1 MKIKVY
7 FLNRIISLLLIT
19 LIIPGT
25 MSVASAVN
33 EQLGDGGNFDAGNST
48 TVESREDRSSDLS
61 SSSGLDYNDSEEY
74 YDESEWLDY
83 NDSGEYY
90 NDSEEYFTD
99 DGSYIYDYS
108 SSGLDVLSDLYLMGI
123 DAIEPATNIYAK
135 ELAIRNVVGGYPVRF
150 DFVDNATCIT
160 DIEFDPMRTFRK
172 TTTTAQVL
180 KDISVFVP
188 EPPTGKIYQHINIW
202 VGCKGAGLPTSL
214 KNGLVGFKVEKAWI
228 KDNNVN
234 ESLITLQWYN
244 KSWEPL
250 DTKKVGE
257 DNNYVYFKS
266 KTPGFSCFAITENT
280 GKINKSPFAYVT
292 NYDSNEV
299 SVINTATNRV
309 TATVPVGTGPEGAVV
324 TPDGKKIYV
333 TNYEDDT
340 ISVIDTAT
348 NNVTSTVGVGS
359 SPWGIIVNPDGK
371 KVYVVN
377 YDSGTTSVI
386 DTATNNVTAT
396 VKVGSCPEGIVVNP
410 AGTKVYVAN
419 YEDDTISIIDTA
431 NNIVTANVTV
441 GDCPSGVAITPD
453 GKKVYV
459 TNYEDNTTSIIDTA
473 NNIVTANV
481 TVGNGPSGVAVNP
494 DGKKVY
500 VVNSDSDTTSVI
512 DTATNNVTAT
522 IEVGSQ
528 LGGVAVTPNGKKVYL
543 ANYNSGTVSII
554 DAATNNIT
562 ATVNVGNGP
571 SEVAIVKS
579 LDK

>member
-1 MKIKVY
+1 MKIKAY

-33 EQLGDGGNFDAGNST
+33 EQLGDGGNFDAGNSST
-48 TVESREDRSSDLS
+48 GENREDRSSDLS
-61 SSSGLDYNDSEEY
+61 SSLGLDYNDSEEY
-74 YDESEWLDY
+74 YDESEWLNY
-83 NDSGEYY
+83 NGSGEYY
-90 NDSEEYFTD
+90 NESEEYFTD
-99 DGSYIYDYS
+99 DGGYIYDYS

-135 ELAIRNVVGGYPVRF
+135 ELAIRNVMCGYPVRF
-150 DFVDNATCIT
+150 DFVENATCIT

-172 TTTTAQVL
+172 TTTTAQIL

-202 VGCKGAGLPTSL
+202 VGCKGAGL

-280 GKINKSPFAYVT
+280 GKVNKLPFAYVT
-292 NYDSNEV
+292 NYDSNEI

-309 TATVPVGTGPEGAVV
+309 TATVPVGAGPEGAVV

-340 ISVIDTAT
+340 ISVIDT
-348 NNVTSTVGVGS
+348 V
-359 SPWGIIVNPDGK
+359 
-371 KVYVVN
+371 
-377 YDSGTTSVI
+377 
-386 DTATNNVTAT
+386 TNNVTAI

-410 AGTKVYVAN
+410 AGTKVYVVN
-419 YEDDTISIIDTA
+419 YEDNTISIIDTTS
-431 NNIVTANVTV
+431 NIVTANVTV
-441 GDCPSGVAITPD
+441 GNDPSGVAVTPD

-481 TVGNGPSGVAVNP
+481 TVGNSPSGVAVTP
-494 DGKKVY
+494 DGKK
-500 VVNSDSDTTSVI
+500 SVC
-512 DTATNNVTAT
+512 
-522 IEVGSQ
+522 
-528 LGGVAVTPNGKKVYL
+528 GKLRQRHYIC
-543 ANYNSGTVSII
+543 N
-554 DAATNNIT
+554 
-562 ATVNVGNGP
+562 
-571 SEVAIVKS
+571 
-579 LDK
+579 